1 MQKSTHVPPGARL
14 IGLALFLA
22 ALVAL
27 TGSAAAQSSG
37 ILSGVI
43 RDSTGVPV
51 IAAEVRIDGTD
62 RRALSSDGGAFR
74 FTGLPPGEA
83 TLTVRRLGFSPA
95 SRNVT
100 VLAGSEVRVDVR
112 LTPVPT
118 QLPTVAVRARREAS
132 DSRLAGFHSRLERGG
147 GSFIT
152 RERLDQVTSYRFVDV
167 LRELPG
173 VRIVRNRGVTNIRM
187 RGADCSPLVFID
199 GFPAAAGTF
208 DFDMLDLFTVE
219 AIEVY
224 HGLASV
230 PAEFSSARNLERCG
244 VVAIWSRPYRP
255 NARRERPAAPLDIEQ
270 LVADRV
276 VFTAEDVDTPATL
289 LEGAPSPVYPDSL
302 WRTGTSGRVVVEFIV
317 DVAGRMQ
324 INSFRVVSST
334 HPLFSASVQRSLEE
348 ARFVAAV
355 WQGRNVRQLVHL
367 PYSFEP
373 PSQTDVSG
381 PNNSIK

>member
-1 MQKSTHVPPGARL
+1 MQKSRQVPRGASL
-14 IGLALFLA
+14 IGITLSLV

-27 TGSAAAQSSG
+27 ASNAAAQSTG
-37 ILSGVI
+37 MLSGVI
-43 RDSTGVPV
+43 RDTTGVPV
-51 IAAEVRIDGTD
+51 LAAEVRIEGTD

-74 FTGLPPGEA
+74 FIGLPPGEV
-83 TLTVRRLGFSPA
+83 TLNVRRLGFSPA
-95 SRNVT
+95 TRNVT
-100 VLAGSEVRVDVR
+100 VLAGSEVSVDVR

-147 GSFIT
+147 GGGSFIT
-152 RERLDQVTSYRFVDV
+152 RERLDQMNSYRFVDV

-255 NARRERPAAPLDIEQ
+255 NARRERQAVPVDIEQ

-276 VFTAEDVDTPATL
+276 VFTADDVDTPATL
-289 LEGAPSPVYPDSL
+289 LDGAPRPVYPDSL
-302 WRTGTSGRVVVEFIV
+302 WRTGTAGRVVAEFIV
-317 DVAGRMQ
+317 DVTGRMQ
-324 INSFRVVSST
+324 VNSFRVVSST
-334 HPLFSASVQRSLEE
+334 HPLFSASVQRALED
-348 ARFVAAV
+348 ARFGAAV

-373 PSQTDVSG
+373 PAENNVSG
-381 PNNSIK
+381 SSR